1 MKGEKI
7 KKNVEFDVLSL
18 ETIIAT
24 FLLPRI
30 PFLN

>member
-1 MKGEKI
+1 MKEEKL

-18 ETIIAT
+18 KLIIDT
-24 FLLPRI
+24 FLLPLR